1 MNRVI
6 AAALAASVFVAPA
19 FASTMTIVSES
30 TAPMGDYA
38 DLLGAS
44 TNQLG
49 SIPAGIATLS
59 GNLTA
64 PNDNI
69 DALFLTI
76 DAQTELVS
84 ASITTTGGIASM
96 FATLLDSA
104 GITVFEEFFDA
115 NGTVDL
121 LTLADTPLQE
131 GTYNFAVGFIS
142 FEAGDPPAV
151 SWTTNSVINEI
162 PASPVPLPAGLP
174 LLLAGLGGLYALR
187 RRRASH

>member
-1 MNRVI
+1 MKRVFTAVV
-6 AAALAASVFVAPA
+6 AATFLSAPA
-19 FASTMTIVSES
+19 FAATTAVSES

-38 DLLGAS
+38 DVLGAS

-49 SIPAGIATLS
+49 SVPAGTATVS

-69 DALFLTI
+69 DAYFFAI

-84 ASITTTGGIASM
+84 ASITTEGDSASM
-96 FATLLDSA
+96 FATLLDST
-104 GITVFEEFFDA
+104 GTEVFLEFFDS

-121 LTLADTPLQE
+121 LTLADTPLQA
-131 GTYNFAVGFIS
+131 GTYNFAVGFVAFAS
-142 FEAGDPPAV
+142 ATPPAV
-151 SWTTNSVINEI
+151 SWTTNSVINAL

-174 LLLAGLGGLYALR
+174 LLLAGLGGLAIVR
-187 RRRASH
+187 RRSRR